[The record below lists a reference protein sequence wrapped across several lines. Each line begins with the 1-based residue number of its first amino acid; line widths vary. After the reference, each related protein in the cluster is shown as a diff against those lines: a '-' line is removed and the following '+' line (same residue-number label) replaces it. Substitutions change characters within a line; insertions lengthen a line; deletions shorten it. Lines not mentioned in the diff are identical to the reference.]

1 MGTSVKTMES
11 GEGITQL
18 LQAEREAAQMVTNAK
33 KAKQEKLNMAKVE
46 AQAEIAKFKATLEA
60 EHQDYKAQHG
70 GSSDASQA
78 AVEQQT
84 NATIQKLQQ
93 QASQHQGEVVQLLV
107 QYVTSVKC

>member
-1 MGTSVKTMES
+1 MGNPGTMES

-18 LQAEREAAQMVTNAK
+18 LQAEREAAQK
-33 KAKQEKLNMAKVE
+33 KLNMAKVE

-70 GSSDASQA
+70 GSSDASQP